1 MNIDSKPLNVVV
13 GQETARFYK
22 DRSPLGYWEIRVLN
36 SRGRSKVIGTASKG
50 SEADNLVRFLTY
62 SPPGVHQAYL
72 ALITP

>member
-1 MNIDSKPLNVVV
+1 MNSKPLTVAVRP
-13 GQETARFYK
+13 ETARFYK

-36 SRGRSKVIGTASKG
+36 SRGRSRVIGTASKG
-50 SEADNLVRFLTY
+50 PEADNIVRFLTH